1 MIVKTEVSSSRPPEE
16 ATIQLGAPTR
26 WSMVWQAG
34 HGNETSKLQ
43 AMQVIC
49 QDYWPPVY
57 AYIRRQGR
65 SEQDAEDLTQEFF
78 FRIIRRDWFA
88 RADPARGRLRNYL
101 FTSLVNFLRDAHRSE
116 QAEKRGHGQA
126 LISLPDAEGSYHREA
141 VDQMSPDRLFQRRW
155 AMHLVEKA
163 VATTGAEY
171 AGRGQLTIFE
181 ALQAR
186 LMEPDG
192 GGGQLGNI
200 AAHTGMTPGAVRAA
214 LFRLR
219 QRFRELL
226 FLEVG
231 HTIGSMNREEI
242 RSEMIALLDYL

>member
-1 MIVKTEVSSSRPPEE
+1 MVVKNEVSRSRPPEE
-16 ATIQLGAPTR
+16 ATNQFGAPTR

-57 AYIRRQGR
+57 ACIRRQGK
-65 SEQDAEDLTQEFF
+65 SEQDAEDLTQDFF

-88 RADPARGRLRNYL
+88 KADPARGRLRNYL

-126 LISLPDAEGSYHREA
+126 LISLTDAEGRYHREA

-171 AGRGQLTIFE
+171 AGRGQLAIFE

-192 GGGQLGNI
+192 GGEQLGTI
-200 AAHTGMTPGAVRAA
+200 AAHLGMTPGAVRAA

-231 HTIGSMNREEI
+231 HTIGSMDREEI
-242 RSEMIALLDYL
+242 RSEMISLLEYL

>member
-1 MIVKTEVSSSRPPEE
+1 MEDISPARLPEE
-16 ATIQLGAPTR
+16 AAGQFGAPTR
-26 WSMVWQAG
+26 WSMVWRAG
-34 HGNETSKLQ
+34 HGDEMSKLE
-43 AMQVIC
+43 AMQIIC

-57 AYIRRQGR
+57 AYIRRGGK
-65 SEQDAEDLTQEFF
+65 SEQDAEDLTQDFF
-78 FRIIRRDWFA
+78 YRIIRRDWFA
-88 RADPARGRLRNYL
+88 KADPARGRLRNYL

-116 QAEKRGHGQA
+116 QAEKRGNGQA
-126 LISLPDAEGSYHREA
+126 LIRLIDAEGRYHWEA

-163 VATTGAEY
+163 VEATGAEY
-171 AGRGQLTIFE
+171 AGRGQQAVFE

-186 LMEPDG
+186 LMDPDG
-192 GGGQLGNI
+192 GEERLGTVASQLG
-200 AAHTGMTPGAVRAA
+200 MTAGAVRAA

-231 HTIGSMNREEI
+231 HTIGSMDREEI
-242 RSEMIALLDYL
+242 RNEMVSLLEYL